1 MYLPHTI
8 RTAIPLMSTKYVS
21 NYSHRTKIR
30 LLDYKHGSDF
40 AGNDISM
47 EIGMKMSHQHA

>member
-1 MYLPHTI
+1 MYLPHTA
-8 RTAIPLMSTKYVS
+8 TLLTSTKYVS

-47 EIGMKMSHQHA
+47 EIGMKMSHQRA